1 MMKPLIVAALL
12 MTGATPVLAQA
23 AANQIA
29 VRHKAYEGMGD
40 AFKKISD
47 ELRNSTPNNAI
58 LQASVKTI
66 DDMARRQYSLFP
78 AGSGPESGVKT
89 LAKAEIWAQ
98 PAKFKAA
105 QDKFAAE
112 AASFSKL
119 VAAGDAAKIRDGA
132 KSLGQACKACHT
144 DFRAEKK

>member
-1 MMKPLIVAALL
+1 MMRSVIVIAALT
-12 MTGATPVLAQA
+12 MVSAPVLAQA

-40 AFKKISD
+40 AFKKITD
-47 ELRNSTPNNAI
+47 ELRNSSPNKAVM
-58 LQASVKTI
+58 QTAVKTI

-89 LAKAEIWAQ
+89 LAKAEIWSQ

-119 VAAGDAAKIRDGA
+119 VAAGDAAKIGNGA
-132 KSLGQACKACHT
+132 KSLGATCKGCHT